1 MNLYVNKVIRLVD
14 IYCYSLLLRLFCR
27 LNKVKIRFFTTLCIS
42 YHIMVV
48 LLFGRLKTV
57 YFITLFT
64 PYFLNK
70 TTLVAHR
77 YTLSPP
83 TLLPYYKK
91 IYSGILSG
99 NHIF

>member
-1 MNLYVNKVIRLVD
+1 
-14 IYCYSLLLRLFCR
+14 
-27 LNKVKIRFFTTLCIS
+27 
-42 YHIMVV
+42 MVV

-77 YTLSPP
+77 YILSPP

-99 NHIF
+99 KHIFLRLVPQI